1 MFGFKKRQSDPVP
14 SEVAPTKDKRLY
26 QEHWPWLRQ
35 FLSANLAGAV
45 VASGEDGQ
53 EFVEAPEYGLQF
65 WADFYQQHEQIL
77 QLIIHC
83 RQQDFTD
90 NLTEI
95 LVAAGQNIEE
105 QRRELSA
112 QLKGLVLEPLLATMQ
127 EQGGSWESMRLQGRE
142 HRFYVCESAVMGRC
156 KEQETFAE
164 LVPQGSL
171 WQRFKDEILPYLGC
185 KKNYWLKIYQ
195 SNFGGE
201 PGCELR
207 INDRLAPELSELLTQ
222 EIRKYALTDWDQ
234 KQTVMLRQDPVTCP
248 DYPFSAA
255 EVRQY
260 ALQALRMLAAGQS
273 SDEVYQKIWAQS
285 GDVSLA
291 CDLAHLLPE
300 ICCFKCVREAD
311 TPNKTFILRSAA
323 WPDDLQ
329 LRESQFGCYDW
340 LEQAINEYFS
350 TDKPSREILSRII
363 SCGAMAK
370 AQAEAIKKGSQMK
383 NLRYTMLFWVPGDY
397 ILR

>member
-1 MFGFKKRQSDPVP
+1 MFGFKKKQPAPVAVKAIP
-14 SEVAPTKDKRLY
+14 AKDSRLY

-35 FLSANLAGAV
+35 FLIDNLTGAV
-45 VASGEDGQ
+45 AIPGEDNQ
-53 EFVEAPEYGLQF
+53 EIVELPEFGLQF
-65 WADFYQQHEQIL
+65 WADFYQHDQLL
-77 QLIIHC
+77 QLVIQC
-83 RQQDFTD
+83 RRQDFTD
-90 NLTEI
+90 NMEEI
-95 LVAAGQNIEE
+95 LVAAGQTVEE
-105 QRRELSA
+105 QRQELA
-112 QLKGLVLEPLLATMQ
+112 VQLKGLVLGPLLDAIN
-127 EQGGSWESMRLQGRE
+127 EQNGSWHNLCLQGRE
-142 HRFYVCESAVMGRC
+142 HRFYACESAVMGRC
-156 KEQETFAE
+156 KDQAAFAE
-164 LVPQGSL
+164 IVPQGSL
-171 WQRFKDEILPYLGC
+171 WQRFKDEIIPYLGC
-185 KKNYWLKIYQ
+185 KKNYWLKFYQ

-207 INDRLAPELSELLTQ
+207 INDRLVPELSELLTHNIQ
-222 EIRKYALTDWDQ
+222 KYELADWDQ
-234 KQTVMLRQDPVTCP
+234 KQTVMLWQDAATCL
-248 DYPFSAA
+248 DYPFSSS

-260 ALQALRMLAAGQS
+260 ALQALRLFAAGQS

-350 TDKPSREILSRII
+350 TDKPSRETLGRII
-363 SCGAMAK
+363 GCGAMAK